1 VRDLKQELGTTAPV
15 FLWKTINP
23 GHYDC
28 DSAPSSHG
36 PIASFEAYQAE
47 VLRHP
52 ASDLPV
58 SDKHRYWYTPSIIA
72 ARPCYRSS
80 SPCPPALAVRFLIP
94 FFFFLRCA
102 ILGGSQGSTP
112 RPVFCRRPSPSST
125 TWWTSRRCTCAQ
137 TRTRGATTASTCA
150 CRGRWTSSR
159 SSCWP
164 CCATVTC
171 EAHVAGTALRQQT
184 TTNHC
189 MKGQQ

>member
-1 VRDLKQELGTTAPV
+1 MRDLKQELGKTAPV

-28 DSAPSSHG
+28 DSAPSAHG

-52 ASDLPV
+52 ASDLPL
-58 SDKHRYWYTPSIIA
+58 SDKHRYWYTPSLIA
-72 ARPCYRSS
+72 ARPCYCSS
-80 SPCPPALAVRFLIP
+80 SPCPPALAVRFKISSFSRRYAP
-94 FFFFLRCA
+94 P
-102 ILGGSQGSTP
+102 GGSQGSTL

-125 TWWTSRRCTCAQ
+125 TWWTSRRCTCAL

-150 CRGRWTSSR
+150 CRGPWTCFR
-159 SSCWP
+159 PSCWP

-171 EAHVAGTALRQQT
+171 EGPVAGIALRPQT
-184 TTNHC
+184 TTTTV
-189 MKGQQ
+189 